1 MYRNKIVT
9 QRICFILFVGLFCF
23 LLPPLNIKAAV
34 LTDSDNF
41 LQDVATDSTRSS
53 NKSYGTTE
61 IITDLTET
69 KRVNYVGRAQS
80 VPPGITSE
88 RSAVKFDLSGITGT
102 ITSASFEFYVV
113 DIMGNP
119 VVNVIP
125 TTDLAWNETDA
136 DPAFPVF
143 NSGDALYNLVPIT
156 EEEKWKAFD
165 VTNYIQ
171 SRIDGGANKVA
182 FVLTGL
188 EGEGDDDFCFICNQD
203 SDTGLWAKLIIKY
216 TPAAGAPIV
225 TGTTP
230 TNDTTPTWS
239 WISGGGGDGNFR
251 YKLDDGNLDSGAV
264 STTSTE
270 FIPVSAL
277 SEGSH
282 TLYVQESN
290 GAGHWSSAGSHTITV
305 DTIPPNPP
313 TVTGTPLTNDTTP
326 DWTWSPSGSGDGTYR
341 YKLDNGDLTDGAT
354 ITSSTGFTP
363 SGALVEGSHTLYVQ
377 ERDAA
382 GNWSSSGSFE
392 LVVDITPPSAP
403 VVTGT
408 TPTSDATPTWTW
420 SPGGGDGN
428 GSYRYKLDSSDLTIG
443 STTTGSLS
451 FTPVS
456 LLPSGEH
463 VLYVQESDAAGNW
476 SSSGSFGITVDTQA
490 PTVTLFSSATDPTN
504 ASPIPVTITF
514 DEPVTGF
521 DESDITVDN
530 GTIVAGS
537 FGGSGT
543 AYMVNITPTADGAVT
558 VNVAAGAVQDT
569 VGNDNMAVSLR
580 RTYDT
585 QPPTG
590 GTVSINGGAA
600 YTNSTAVTLT
610 LSATDAAQ
618 MMISE
623 DSGFSGAS
631 YEAYAASKSF
641 ILSAGDGT
649 KTVYVK
655 YRDAAGNGAE
665 AVNDTILL
673 DTHTPVVSLS
683 STAPNPTNTSPIPV
697 IITFDEAVTGFDE
710 DDISVGN
717 GTVESGSLVESGA
730 AYTVNI
736 IPAADGAVTV
746 DIAANIAQDL
756 AGNNNTAADRLSI
769 IYDIVRPTVTLSSLA
784 ADPTNLSPVP
794 VTITFSEAVTGF
806 TESGITVGNGTVAS
820 GSLSGSGT
828 TYTVNITPTA
838 DGAITVDVP
847 ADAAQDA
854 AGNTNTAAAQ
864 LSRTYDT
871 QPPTGGAISINGGA
885 AYTTSTAVT
894 LTLSATDAVQ
904 MIISENSN
912 FSGASYEAYAAG
924 KSFTLSLGDNV
935 KTVYVKYRDAAGN
948 ETEAISDTITLDTLV
963 PSVSLTTASPT
974 NTSPIPVTIT
984 FSEDVTG
991 FDITDI
997 LVGYGSKS
1005 NFSGSGAVYTVNII
1019 PAADGVVTVDVGSGA
1034 AQDAVG
1040 HINTAADRLSITYDT
1055 QPPTGGTI
1063 SINGG
1068 AAYTNSTA
1076 VTLTLSA
1083 TGAAQMKIS
1092 ENIEFSDTD
1101 YESYTADR
1109 SFTLSSGDGDKTIYV
1124 KYKDAAGNEAASV
1137 SDTIRL
1143 DTHVPEVSLSS
1154 TAPDTTNLSPIP
1166 VVISFD
1172 EIVTGFDIDDIS
1184 VVNGTKSDFSGSGD
1198 VYGVNITPLANG
1210 TVWVNVGTGAA
1221 QDLAGN
1227 NSTAALSLSRIY
1239 DTEPPTGASISINGG
1254 AAYAT
1259 DAAVILTLSATGAY
1273 QMIISEDNSFSGV
1286 SYQAYDTGR
1295 SFTLSS
1301 GDGVKT
1307 VYVKYRDY
1315 VGNETATINDT
1326 ITLDTQVP
1334 TVSLSSTAAD
1344 PTNTSPIP
1352 VTITFSEAVTGFT
1365 ESDIS
1370 VSNGM
1375 VAPGSLTGS
1384 GTTYT
1389 VNIIPTANG
1398 AVTVDIAA
1406 GAAQDVAG
1414 NNNTAATQLSRTYDN
1429 VRPTVVLS
1437 STAAASTNVSPVP
1450 VTITFSEPVTGFT
1463 ESDISVGNGTVAPG
1477 SLVGSGTT
1485 YTVNIIPAADGAVTA
1500 DVAAGAVQDAAGNT
1514 NTAADRLSRTY
1525 DTQPPAGGT
1534 VSINGGAAYAS
1545 SASVTLTL
1553 SVTGAA
1559 QMMISEDSGFSGA
1572 GYEAYAADRSFTL
1585 SSGDGVKTVYVKYK
1599 DAAGNET
1606 AVISD
1611 TITLDTCAPT
1621 VSLSSTAADPT
1632 NASPVPVAITFSE
1645 SITGFDESDISVGNG
1660 TVVSGS
1666 LVGSGAAY
1674 TVNIM
1679 PAADGTVTVDI
1690 AANTAQDLAG
1700 NSNTAAAQ
1708 LSRTYDSVRP
1718 AVALSSTAADPTSVS
1733 PVPVT
1738 ITFSEP
1744 VTGFTESDI
1753 SVGNGT
1759 VASGSLSGSGAAYTA
1774 NIIPAADGAVTV
1786 DVAAGAAQDAAG
1798 NTNTAAAR
1806 LSITYVL
1813 LLNVTYY
1820 YNYDSLGVY
1829 ITQEDIPYGSTLTE
1843 PAADPVRTGHI
1854 FAGWYREA
1862 GCVNRWNF
1870 ASDTIT
1876 GTTDLYAKWTAKT
1889 PVSIAETVQ
1898 TVIYDGA
1905 EKAFAING
1913 TPSAGFTITYNQ
1925 GSGNVTPVN
1934 AGTYNVV
1941 LTRAEDATYASYS
1954 KTITGGLVINPAVI
1968 SAAAVMG
1975 VTVPE
1980 KGAVPV
1986 TAITETAQYT
1996 GTVAWSP
2003 EDNPFA
2009 ADTVYTATITLTPK
2023 SGYTLNGVAAGLFT
2037 VAGASASNA
2046 ANSGVITA
2054 VFPAT
2059 APIINYTVTASSGS
2073 GGSISPSGAVS
2084 VTEGGSRTFTITP
2097 DSGYRIS
2104 FVTVDGVNQGA
2115 ITTYTFTNITANH
2128 TIIATFGRETPTTPS
2143 YNADVNEDDG
2153 SDSTLPVTVDENR
2166 GSAGVD
2172 VGSDSSLMSDGKTTV
2187 ITVPSIPGADTYT
2200 LGIPVPNLSTADER
2214 GTLVFSTNT
2223 GSITVLS
2230 NMLTGVAGI
2239 SGSKAEIAIG
2249 EGDRSNLPDDIK
2261 TAIGD
2266 KPLIRLTLSVDG
2278 RQTDWNNPNAP
2289 VKVTIPYTPTA
2300 EELAHPES
2308 IVVWYIDGSGK
2319 AMSVPNGRYDP
2330 AAGTV
2335 TFFTTHF
2342 SDYAITY
2349 LHKSFSDLDSAEWVE
2364 EAIEAMASKGIAYGT
2379 GEDTFSPDEGIL
2391 RADYIAWLVK
2401 TLGLTAVFN
2410 GSFDDVMPD
2419 ASYYEAAGIARKLEI
2434 VLDSGDNLFHPTD
2447 KISRQDMMV
2456 FAARALMLCQG
2467 LKPEDDNTALNKFSD
2482 KKEVSDYAAGSLAA
2496 LAGEGLAIS
2505 SGGKLKPRSYATR
2518 AEAAVFL
2525 YSIYN
2530 KYPNAPRVA
2539 ASDTAAA
2546 LPYPIAVPDD
2556 LKAASAGYNSVKLTW
2571 SPVAGATKYVV
2582 YRATSR
2588 EGTYSKLTETALTS
2602 YTGTKLTTNTTYYYK
2617 VRACRLA
2624 DGTKVYGD
2632 YSSVVSAKPVPA
2644 KASLKAVRASSTS
2657 VRLTWGKV
2665 EGSTGYEI
2673 YRATSSEGTYTKL
2686 TETASTSYTNTKLT
2700 TGKTYYYKVRA
2711 YRLVGKTKVYGSFS
2725 AVKYVKP

>member
-1 MYRNKIVT
+1 
-9 QRICFILFVGLFCF
+9 
-23 LLPPLNIKAAV
+23 
-34 LTDSDNF
+34 
-41 LQDVATDSTRSS
+41 
-53 NKSYGTTE
+53 
-61 IITDLTET
+61 
-69 KRVNYVGRAQS
+69 
-80 VPPGITSE
+80 
-88 RSAVKFDLSGITGT
+88 
-102 ITSASFEFYVV
+102 
-113 DIMGNP
+113 
-119 VVNVIP
+119 
-125 TTDLAWNETDA
+125 
-136 DPAFPVF
+136 
-143 NSGDALYNLVPIT
+143 
-156 EEEKWKAFD
+156 
-165 VTNYIQ
+165 
-171 SRIDGGANKVA
+171 
-182 FVLTGL
+182 
-188 EGEGDDDFCFICNQD
+188 
-203 SDTGLWAKLIIKY
+203 
-216 TPAAGAPIV
+216 
-225 TGTTP
+225 
-230 TNDTTPTWS
+230 
-239 WISGGGGDGNFR
+239 
-251 YKLDDGNLDSGAV
+251 
-264 STTSTE
+264 
-270 FIPVSAL
+270 
-277 SEGSH
+277 
-282 TLYVQESN
+282 
-290 GAGHWSSAGSHTITV
+290 
-305 DTIPPNPP
+305 
-313 TVTGTPLTNDTTP
+313 
-326 DWTWSPSGSGDGTYR
+326 
-341 YKLDNGDLTDGAT
+341 
-354 ITSSTGFTP
+354 
-363 SGALVEGSHTLYVQ
+363 
-377 ERDAA
+377 
-382 GNWSSSGSFE
+382 
-392 LVVDITPPSAP
+392 
-403 VVTGT
+403 
-408 TPTSDATPTWTW
+408 
-420 SPGGGDGN
+420 
-428 GSYRYKLDSSDLTIG
+428 
-443 STTTGSLS
+443 
-451 FTPVS
+451 
-456 LLPSGEH
+456 
-463 VLYVQESDAAGNW
+463 
-476 SSSGSFGITVDTQA
+476 
-490 PTVTLFSSATDPTN
+490 
-504 ASPIPVTITF
+504 
-514 DEPVTGF
+514 
-521 DESDITVDN
+521 
-530 GTIVAGS
+530 
-537 FGGSGT
+537 
-543 AYMVNITPTADGAVT
+543 
-558 VNVAAGAVQDT
+558 
-569 VGNDNMAVSLR
+569 
-580 RTYDT
+580 
-585 QPPTG
+585 
-590 GTVSINGGAA
+590 
-600 YTNSTAVTLT
+600 
-610 LSATDAAQ
+610 
-618 MMISE
+618 
-623 DSGFSGAS
+623 
-631 YEAYAASKSF
+631 
-641 ILSAGDGT
+641 
-649 KTVYVK
+649 
-655 YRDAAGNGAE
+655 
-665 AVNDTILL
+665 
-673 DTHTPVVSLS
+673 
-683 STAPNPTNTSPIPV
+683 
-697 IITFDEAVTGFDE
+697 
-710 DDISVGN
+710 
-717 GTVESGSLVESGA
+717 
-730 AYTVNI
+730 
-736 IPAADGAVTV
+736 
-746 DIAANIAQDL
+746 
-756 AGNNNTAADRLSI
+756 
-769 IYDIVRPTVTLSSLA
+769 
-784 ADPTNLSPVP
+784 
-794 VTITFSEAVTGF
+794 
-806 TESGITVGNGTVAS
+806 
-820 GSLSGSGT
+820 
-828 TYTVNITPTA
+828 
-838 DGAITVDVP
+838 
-847 ADAAQDA
+847 
-854 AGNTNTAAAQ
+854 
-864 LSRTYDT
+864 
-871 QPPTGGAISINGGA
+871 
-885 AYTTSTAVT
+885 
-894 LTLSATDAVQ
+894 
-904 MIISENSN
+904 
-912 FSGASYEAYAAG
+912 
-924 KSFTLSLGDNV
+924 
-935 KTVYVKYRDAAGN
+935 
-948 ETEAISDTITLDTLV
+948 
-963 PSVSLTTASPT
+963 
-974 NTSPIPVTIT
+974 
-984 FSEDVTG
+984 
-991 FDITDI
+991 
-997 LVGYGSKS
+997 
-1005 NFSGSGAVYTVNII
+1005 
-1019 PAADGVVTVDVGSGA
+1019 
-1034 AQDAVG
+1034 
-1040 HINTAADRLSITYDT
+1040 
-1055 QPPTGGTI
+1055 
-1063 SINGG
+1063 
-1068 AAYTNSTA
+1068 
-1076 VTLTLSA
+1076 
-1083 TGAAQMKIS
+1083 MKIS

-1954 KTITGGLVINPAVI
+1954 KTITGGLVITPAVI